1 MKAPCP
7 NCAHFTA
14 LADLAE
20 TPALVCRACRS
31 GARLALEPLD
41 VDGYRVPSRA
51 ELREL
56 AAEVLAECERRER
69 GH

>member
-7 NCAHFTA
+7 NCANFVA

-31 GARLALEPLD
+31 GARLALGDTANHGAALVWVD
-41 VDGYRVPSRA
+41 VETDAQDAGRSDDDR
-51 ELREL
+51 
-56 AAEVLAECERRER
+56 
-69 GH
+69 

>member
-1 MKAPCP
+1 MPRDLHDSMTRYLKLLARERRR
-7 NCAHFTA
+7 A
-14 LADLAE
+14 LD
-20 TPALVCRACRS
+20 
-31 GARLALEPLD
+31 LEPLD